1 MLLDCVFFPS
11 PILLCSYLCLEQF
24 IPLPEGCP
32 QGYIGVG
39 GRGDDGLYAHCTG
52 GAHRVIDISFLILLR
67 SMASFIEP
75 TMLSLAAIT
84 YTNLLLASLS
94 TTATMWIPKAFLAL
108 WMLLFLPILVL
119 LYASSPLCL
128 LDRSPISL
136 LSSRTPRRQNGNLSV
151 FILVSELSS
160 LFLPSLSVS
169 SRSMVVLFPS
179 IRPCGLLLSSS

>member
-1 MLLDCVFFPS
+1 MLLDCVFSPF

-52 GAHRVIDISFLILLR
+52 GAHRVIDISFLLLLL
-67 SMASFIEP
+67 SMASFIES
-75 TMLSLAAIT
+75 TMLSLAAST

-119 LYASSPLCL
+119 LYVIRLLSVYWIDHLFHCSLQGLQEGRMEISQCLSWPRSFLHSSCL
-128 LDRSPISL
+128 LSL
-136 LSSRTPRRQNGNLSV
+136 
-151 FILVSELSS
+151 
-160 LFLPSLSVS
+160 
-169 SRSMVVLFPS
+169 
-179 IRPCGLLLSSS
+179 